1 MYVYTLSS
9 ESSLQ
14 LNWQSCSL
22 NNWPWDPC
30 FVYKSL
36 ENFSTK
42 ECFWGFQKWKNLR
55 LWQLV
60 ASKEK
65 LRMIESQLKQ
75 AISLYKRR
83 LEWLTTE
90 R

>member
-22 NNWPWDPC
+22 NSCPWDPC

-42 ECFWGFQKWKNLR
+42 ECFWGILKM
-55 LWQLV
+55 
-60 ASKEK
+60 EK
-65 LRMIESQLKQ
+65 FTSLTACCQQGETAHDRES
-75 AISLYKRR
+75 
-83 LEWLTTE
+83 T
-90 R
+90 